1 MTASRPSQNISKV
14 PDQTIQAKSSPN
26 ISENIYQKEGPPKF
40 TQPTTL
46 TCTHI
51 FIYIY
56 SHIFIFLHLY
66 TCLHIYIPTASYLR
80 LYYVSIYTYFDF
92 CMNFSI
98 SPLGAYNQNF
108 GNLISKRTHRL
119 HLGRANIR
127 YPALLVENI
136 CSNMEGRKLPEI
148 HP

>member
-1 MTASRPSQNISKV
+1 MTASSPSQNISKYQTRQSKQNPV
-14 PDQTIQAKSSPN
+14 P
-26 ISENIYQKEGPPKF
+26 ISARTSTKKGPPKF

-66 TCLHIYIPTASYLR
+66 TCLYIYIPTASYLR

-108 GNLISKRTHRL
+108 GNLTSKRTHRL
-119 HLGRANIR
+119 HQEEE
-127 YPALLVENI
+127 Y
-136 CSNMEGRKLPEI
+136 
-148 HP
+148 